1 MFRLIFMPE
10 ICIIDLKYKLKRK
23 VIMKKLGF
31 GLMRLPRIDPK
42 DRSSIDV
49 GQVMQ
54 MADEFIDA
62 GFTYF
67 DTAWMYC
74 GFKSEEAVRPV
85 LTERRKRS
93 GYTLATKFHAAFAKE
108 PGDVEAIF
116 SKQLEKTGAGYFD
129 YYLYHDLNRDNY
141 AKCIE
146 LGAFGTI
153 GKKKEEGLIRTLGCS
168 FHDTPEILDKV
179 LTEHPELE
187 FVQLQINYLDWDSP
201 AIRARECY
209 EVARRHGK
217 PVIVMEPVKGGTL
230 AAVPPAAEAKM
241 KALHPDWSVASWAIR
256 FAASLDG
263 VMIVLSGMSNL
274 DQLRENIGYMKDF
287 SPLGEDEMN
296 VIREV
301 VGIINSDVFIPCTG
315 CAYCVDGCPMNIPIP
330 KYFSL
335 YNADRQEIATK
346 EWTPQRE
353 YYDNLTNEFGAAGEC
368 IGCGQCEG
376 ICPQHLGVTKFL
388 KDVAEYFGK

>member
-1 MFRLIFMPE
+1 
-10 ICIIDLKYKLKRK
+10 
-23 VIMKKLGF
+23 MKKLGF